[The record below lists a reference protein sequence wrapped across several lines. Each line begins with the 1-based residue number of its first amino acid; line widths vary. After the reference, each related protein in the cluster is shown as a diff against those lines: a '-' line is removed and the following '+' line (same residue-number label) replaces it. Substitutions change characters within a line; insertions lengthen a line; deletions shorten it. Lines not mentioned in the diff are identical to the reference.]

1 MERNTAHTD
10 RPCRGGGVDLTA
22 LRREWEVLAP
32 RWISEVREGTNS
44 VREGMLDDLMLEACG
59 DVTGMRVLDSGC
71 GEGRFSRILAA
82 RGAAYVL
89 GVDLCEPMVAAAKE
103 LATGRD
109 EYVVGDV
116 QSLTFLADASFDL
129 AISYLNQCDLP
140 DFAANTREVYRIL
153 KGGSRFVVANLH
165 PMRSA
170 PGQWQRGG
178 AGEKLHVAV
187 DHYFDEGPR
196 RFTMMGM
203 PLTNFHRTLSTY
215 VNTFLGTGF
224 TLERLIEP
232 TVRPE
237 VLSRYPDL
245 DDELRVPNFII
256 YVLRKEGRR
265 GVPVRS

>member
-1 MERNTAHTD
+1 M
-10 RPCRGGGVDLTA
+10 
-22 LRREWEVLAP
+22 
-32 RWISEVREGTNS
+32 
-44 VREGMLDDLMLEACG
+44 
-59 DVTGMRVLDSGC
+59 
-71 GEGRFSRILAA
+71 
-82 RGAAYVL
+82 
-89 GVDLCEPMVAAAKE
+89 
-103 LATGRD
+103 
-109 EYVVGDV
+109 VGDV

-215 VNTFLGTGF
+215 KHVLAPLYF
-224 TLERLIEP
+224 E
-232 TVRPE
+232 TVDHGPPE

-245 DDELRVPNFII
+245 TMSCACPTHI
-256 YVLRKEGRR
+256 YVLRKEAAGGAVQLKRVGARR
-265 GVPVRS
+265 SVIAL